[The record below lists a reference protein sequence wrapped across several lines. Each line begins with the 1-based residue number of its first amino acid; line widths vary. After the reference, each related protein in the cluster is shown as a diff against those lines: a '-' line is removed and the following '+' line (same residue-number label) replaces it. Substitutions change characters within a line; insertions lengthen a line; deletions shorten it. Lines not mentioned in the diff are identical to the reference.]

1 MKLITLVL
9 AIVQCVYWAVP
20 VLADMTIG
28 EMRCEYALNPI
39 GIDTLHPRLSW
50 TLLDGRRNQL
60 QSAYQIEVAASTEEL
75 LKDKNLLWNTDKIVS
90 NENTHIVYR
99 GTALQSGACYYWK
112 VRVWDRQGN
121 ISPWSAPAFWQIALL
136 QDADWQAKWI
146 GLPAAHVPNWGD
158 MNLTMDVTIQ
168 TNAIGILFHAIDDSN
183 FYMWQLNS
191 ALGHE
196 LQLRPHVLKNGI
208 WSFLSP
214 VSLGVILSD
223 TVAAQKHRIEI
234 QTRGAAISTFI
245 DGRLVDKRTDPSFS
259 GGTVGFR
266 AASKESALIANFSV
280 TDANGNLLCQD
291 SFNRENTVF
300 PKAKRE
306 KGELMLTNATLFYHP
321 PLPKDCP
328 RLRKSFV
335 LTKPVRRAM
344 ASVCGLGFYE
354 LYLNGEKA
362 GDRVLTPANTQYAKR
377 LLFDTLDVT
386 AALKKGDNAVGLWLA
401 PGYSDDY
408 SQYGWRWEEAKRAI
422 VQLDVVYEDGTT
434 TTIVT
439 DGSWK
444 CGSSPMVFASLYD
457 GEIYDARLEEQGW
470 SRPGFRAESW
480 QPVHELKPTSAKL
493 MPNIMPPIRVVQK
506 IHPVSVTEPK
516 PGVFV
521 FDLGQNFSG
530 WVQIRAAGARGTR
543 INLHHSELIG
553 VDGMID
559 PWTNRRAKAAD
570 TFVLRGEALEEY
582 EPRFTY
588 HGFRYVE
595 VSGFPGRPTLDD
607 VTGCVVHADVQPA
620 GTFLTSDPV
629 INQIHSNCLW
639 SMRCNFMSIPTDT
652 CVRDER
658 TPCQMDSLG
667 YEDAAL
673 CNFWMNRF
681 YTKWL
686 GDIQGGRGNPDWNG
700 DMVFLPWRLYW
711 HYGDVRI
718 LEENYANMQAYV
730 EAIHARTP
738 GQIYTNGFGDWTA
751 PNPKGDYLG
760 SYHAVSEVNT
770 CLYAEL
776 ARLVGETAKVLGKSE
791 DASRYQDWAKLIN
804 NAFNEK
810 RFNAETSSYG
820 DGSQTTAILPL
831 AFHLVPQDKRAAVF
845 DRLVAT
851 IHKKDHDHLD
861 TGLFGTR
868 YLVDVLCD
876 SGQPDL
882 AISMLKQPTYPGFGN
897 QIAQGATTLW
907 EQWNFKGG
915 MESHNHAM
923 LAGVDS
929 SFFTRLA
936 GITALKPGYLQIN
949 IGPFM
954 PKELSFAAATQE
966 TVKGRIAVRW
976 QRNHDNV
983 ELKVTI
989 PVNTT
994 ALVSIPASDPNA
1006 VTESGRPTET
1016 SEGVKFVRREG
1027 DCAVY
1032 SVGSG
1037 DYRFQATTTR

>member
-1 MKLITLVL
+1 MRLITLIAAIAQYFCL
-9 AIVQCVYWAVP
+9 AEPTRAE
-20 VLADMTIG
+20 MTIG
-28 EMRCEYALNPI
+28 EMRCEYAINPI
-39 GIDTLHPRLSW
+39 GIDSLQPRLTW
-50 TLLDGRRNQL
+50 TLLDGRRDQH
-60 QSAYQIEVAASTEEL
+60 QTAYQVEVVTSPEDL
-75 LKDKNLLWNTDKIVS
+75 IKDQNLLWNTNKIASDANAQV
-90 NENTHIVYR
+90 VYR
-99 GTALQSGACYYWK
+99 GTPLQSGARYFWK
-112 VRVWDRQGN
+112 VRAWDKQGN
-121 ISPWSAPAFWQIALL
+121 ASPWSAPALWQVALL
-136 QDADWQAKWI
+136 QDSDWKAKWI
-146 GLPAAHVPNWGD
+146 GLPK
-158 MNLTMDVTIQ
+158 I
-168 TNAIGILFHAIDDSN
+168 
-183 FYMWQLNS
+183 
-191 ALGHE
+191 
-196 LQLRPHVLKNGI
+196 
-208 WSFLSP
+208 
-214 VSLGVILSD
+214 
-223 TVAAQKHRIEI
+223 
-234 QTRGAAISTFI
+234 
-245 DGRLVDKRTDPSFS
+245 
-259 GGTVGFR
+259 
-266 AASKESALIANFSV
+266 
-280 TDANGNLLCQD
+280 
-291 SFNRENTVF
+291 
-300 PKAKRE
+300 E
-306 KGELMLTNATLFYHP
+306 KGELVLTNGSLLHHP
-321 PLPKDCP
+321 TLPKDCP

-335 LTKPVRRAM
+335 LTKPVRRAT

-354 LYLNGEKA
+354 LYLNGVKA
-362 GDRVLTPANTQYAKR
+362 SDRVLAPANTRYAKR

-386 AALKKGDNAVGLWLA
+386 AAVKKGDNTVGLWLS

-408 SQYGWRWEEAKRAI
+408 SQYGWRWEDAKCAI
-422 VQLDVVYEDGTT
+422 CQLDVVYEDGTT

-439 DGSWK
+439 DDSWK
-444 CGSSPMVFASLYD
+444 YGASPITFASLYD
-457 GEIYDARLEEQGW
+457 GEIYDARLEEPGW
-470 SRPGFRAESW
+470 SKSDFKADGW

-493 MPNIMPPIRVVQK
+493 MPNIMPPVRVVQN
-506 IHPVSVTEPK
+506 IHPVSMTEPK
-516 PGVFV
+516 LGVFV
-521 FDLGQNFSG
+521 FDMGQNFSG
-530 WVQIRAAGARGTR
+530 WVHIRATGARGTR

-553 VDGMID
+553 ADGMID
-559 PWTNRRAKAAD
+559 PWTNRRAKATD
-570 TFVLRGEALEEY
+570 TFILRGEGLEEY

-595 VSGFPGRPTLDD
+595 VTGYPGRPTLND
-607 VTGCVVHADVQPA
+607 VTGCFVHADVQPA
-620 GTFLTSDPV
+620 GTFITSDPV
-629 INQIHSNCLW
+629 INQLHSNCLW

-700 DMVFLPWRLYW
+700 DMVFLPWRLYR

-730 EAIHARTP
+730 AAIHARTP

-760 SYHAVSEVNT
+760 SYHEVTEVNT

-776 ARLVGETAKVLGKSE
+776 TKIVGETAAVLGKSK
-791 DASRYQDWAKLIN
+791 DAARFHSWSSEITK
-804 NAFNEK
+804 AFNKK

-831 AFHLVPQDKRAAVF
+831 AFNLVPQDKRAAVF
-845 DRLVAT
+845 DSFVAT

-882 AISMLKQPTYPGFGN
+882 AISMLKQPTYPSFGN

-936 GITALKPGYLQIN
+936 GITALKPGYTQIG
-949 IGPFM
+949 IRSIM
-954 PKELSFAAATQE
+954 PKDLSFAEATQE

-976 QRNHDNV
+976 QKDNENV
-983 ELKVTI
+983 ELKVTV

-994 ALVSIPASDPNA
+994 ALVFVPATNKNA
-1006 VTESGRPTET
+1006 VTENDQPAEA
-1016 SEGVKFVRREG
+1016 SEGVKFVGMQG
-1027 DCAVY
+1027 DSAVF

-1037 DYRFQATTTR
+1037 IYRFNSVKSHDKSF